1 MEPVP
6 MAFVPPPTGKTAF
19 QQGLIFGVIQAVIAS
34 AILLTNAFVFADS
47 AGLVLLMSVLSFFT
61 GLAAYIVAG
70 ILAARNTG
78 KVKAGTFA
86 GMWTGGIYGII
97 GFVVSMI
104 LFFQVTYPRIID
116 AAVASGQYT
125 SNIEAY
131 KTGAMIGGVGVGVFG
146 LLFAIGLGAGLGA
159 LGGLIGRKGS
169 RFKPVQM
176 VPVMYAAYPGQ
187 PVAYAPGQPFPA
199 PVPPVPYV
207 PGQPAVYPL
216 AGAEQI
222 YSEQPASNSYNAGP
236 YAANPYVEQQQQQQ

>member
-1 MEPVP
+1 
-6 MAFVPPPTGKTAF
+6 MASVPPPTGKTAF
-19 QQGLIFGVIQAVIAS
+19 QQGLIFGISQAIIAS
-34 AILLTNAFVFADS
+34 AVLFANAFALADA
-47 AGLVLLMSVLSFFT
+47 AGLALLMSVLSFFT
-61 GLAAYIVAG
+61 GLAAYFVAG

-97 GFVVSMI
+97 GFVVSLV
-104 LFFQVTYPRIID
+104 LFLQVIYPKVVD
-116 AAVASGQYT
+116 AFVASGQYT
-125 SNIEAY
+125 SNIEAV
-131 KTGAMIGGVGVGVFG
+131 KTGAMIGGVGSEVFG

-176 VPVMYAAYPGQ
+176 APMVYAAYPGQ

-199 PVPPVPYV
+199 PVPQAPSV
-207 PGQPAVYPL
+207 PGQPAVYPQS

-222 YSEQPASNSYNAGP
+222 YPEQPAPNPYNAGP
-236 YAANPYVEQQQQQQ
+236 YAAYPPMEQQQQQQ